1 MGVIQLVPIGLT
13 FKALSDPN
21 RRKILHLLKQGD
33 LTAGEL
39 AEHFEISKP
48 SLSHHLSTL
57 KQAGLVSDERQGQ
70 NIIYSLE
77 STVFQDIIAWLMEY
91 TADESTSPKEGGT
104 IDE

>member
-1 MGVIQLVPIGLT
+1 MGVILLVAVGLT

-21 RRKILHLLKQGD
+21 RRKILHLLKRGD

-91 TADESTSPKEGGT
+91 TGDEGTSSKEGGT